1 MTRDVLDVVAQLR
14 DLLGRTDLSLKSVVA
29 TLTGVWPRLEVAS
42 QALLTPP
49 HPRWVTPPLRD
60 GVPLLFRCTS
70 YRANAV
76 PLSRNIAFV
85 DMEQLDPRI
94 ARALASG
101 HIGLADVFEQNDA
114 TKTGIRL
121 GTDGD
126 APEVDAALEGAFG
139 EGRGIRPYL
148 WRSYVAMIGDR
159 SLALVIEALPVRS
172 WEALVGQ
179 HADGS
184 VPGRPA

>member
-1 MTRDVLDVVAQLR
+1 MTGDVLDVVAQIR
-14 DLLGRTDLSLKSVVA
+14 DLLGRTDLSLKSAVA
-29 TLTGVWPRLEVAS
+29 SLTGVWPRLEVAS

-49 HPRWVTPPLRD
+49 HPHWVTPPLRD

-70 YRANAV
+70 YRSNAM

-85 DMEQLDPRI
+85 DMERLDPRI

-101 HIGLADVFEQNDA
+101 RIGLGDVFEQTAA
-114 TKTGIRL
+114 TKAGLRL

-126 APEVDAALEGAFG
+126 SPEVDVALEGAFG
-139 EGRGIRPYL
+139 EGRTIRPYL
-148 WRSYVAMIGDR
+148 WRSYVAMMGGR
-159 SLALVIEALPVRS
+159 SFALVIEALPVRS

-179 HADGS
+179 QAGSS

>member
-1 MTRDVLDVVAQLR
+1 MTGDLLDVVAQIR
-14 DLLGRTDLSLKSVVA
+14 DLLGRTDLSLKSAVA
-29 TLTGVWPRLEVAS
+29 SLTGVWPRLEVAS

-70 YRANAV
+70 YRVDAM

-85 DMEQLDPRI
+85 DLERLDTRI
-94 ARALASG
+94 ASELASG
-101 HIGLADVFEQNDA
+101 RMGLADVFEHTGA
-114 TKTGIRL
+114 TKNSLRL
-121 GTDGD
+121 GADGD

-139 EGRGIRPYL
+139 EWRGIRPYL
-148 WRSYVAMIGDR
+148 WRSYVAMMGGH

-172 WEALVGQ
+172 WQALVGQ
-179 HADGS
+179 HADS
-184 VPGRPA
+184 SIPGRPA